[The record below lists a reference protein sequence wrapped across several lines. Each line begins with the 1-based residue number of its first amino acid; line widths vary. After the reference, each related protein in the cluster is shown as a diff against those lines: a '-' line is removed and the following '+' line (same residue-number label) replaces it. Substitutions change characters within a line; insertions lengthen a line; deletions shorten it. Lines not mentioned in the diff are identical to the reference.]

1 MFTAAAVQVNAV
13 PPSSVTSSRF
23 YKENKEPWD
32 DCQKCGFGGRSD
44 GMRAWNC
51 KPDLEGTPCATSG
64 RSPDLAQKFLPIRK
78 DGAAT
83 QRFRR
88 GSGSP
93 EKVFN
98 EFWKPSRGRLGAR
111 RGRKVLDDHKAV
123 DFSL

>member
-1 MFTAAAVQVNAV
+1 VAA
-13 PPSSVTSSRF
+13 
-23 YKENKEPWD
+23 
-32 DCQKCGFGGRSD
+32 GGAQQPDRMRRIAIFMNLASD
-44 GMRAWNC
+44 R
-51 KPDLEGTPCATSG
+51 SG
-64 RSPDLAQKFLPIRK
+64 RMEP
-78 DGAAT
+78 
-83 QRFRR
+83 QRSVSGG